1 LEEKTMGHTHYWRNH
16 GGIDAAEW
24 AKAIADCDKIV
35 AASKDE
41 FELDVETDG
50 PNVWFNGNAEKDH
63 DHETFAVPR
72 NPENLQ
78 AFDFCKT
85 AQKPYD
91 APVVACLA
99 RLAEA
104 GLVVGSDGDEADWE
118 EGLALGAKILGR
130 PLTFP
135 VKD

>member
-1 LEEKTMGHTHYWRNH
+1 MGYTHYWRNN
-16 GGIDAAEW
+16 GAIDKVEW
-24 AKAIADCDKIV
+24 EKAIADCDKIIAES
-35 AASKDE
+35 AAA
-41 FELDVETDG
+41 FELEVDSNES
-50 PNVWFNGNAEKDH
+50 NVWFNGNAAKDL
-63 DHETFAVPR
+63 DHETFVVPR
-72 NPENLQ
+72 DPDGLEG
-78 AFDFCKT
+78 FDFCKT

-104 GLVVGSDGDEADWE
+104 GLRVSSDGDEADWE

-130 PLTFP
+130 PLIFP